1 MMQDVCQ
8 ITDAKKSIKI
18 DNQQANLNKFSFG
31 VIMLG
36 TIKMKLS
43 LSLDPSKLSEM
54 NTVQGSSIE
63 YINDTIQYLA
73 SISDLTITLNELILY
88 ESFITME
95 ML

>member
-1 MMQDVCQ
+1 MQDVCQ

-63 YINDTIQYLA
+63 YINDTIQYLGP
-73 SISDLTITLNELILY
+73 
-88 ESFITME
+88 FI
-95 ML
+95 